1 MLGASLASALFLIP
15 TTTIYAAKNDQGVDW
30 AKYQGKTGFF
40 GYPSDKFAISQVG
53 GYYNG
58 AFVDQD
64 TYPTQVQYAIAQR
77 KRAHT
82 YIYARFSTKE
92 QADEMLNYYLP
103 KVQTPKESIVALDV
117 EDGLP
122 NTEAVLYA
130 LDRVQKAGYTAMLYG
145 YKSFLTSHLDL
156 KAISDKYPL
165 WLAEYPNY
173 QVTPK
178 PNYNFFPS
186 WDNIGIFQFTSTYVA
201 GGLDG
206 NVDLTGITDNGYKN
220 GDADKPNST
229 PPAIEEGIIADSTP
243 KKDIKPG
250 FTVKVNFSASE
261 WATGETIPEWVK
273 GKAYKVQQISGDKVL
288 LADILSWIDRKNIE
302 ILDTNVQSDTY
313 TVKAGDSWWAIANRV
328 GLDMYQ
334 LAQLNNKTIN
344 DIIHPGDILKISGT
358 LKDNANQNNSNI
370 QYVVKSGDTL
380 SGIAAKYNTTWQKLA
395 SLNGLSNPNYLYVG
409 QQLKVSGSTS
419 INSVY
424 YTVKS
429 GDNLSTIASKLGT
442 TVNSLVSKNN
452 ITNRN
457 LIYPG
462 QKLIC

>member
-1 MLGASLASALFLIP
+1 MKKFNKIMLGASLASALFLIP

-64 TYPTQVQYAIAQR
+64 TYPTQVQYAIAQG

-250 FTVKVNFSASE
+250 FTVKVNFSASK
-261 WATGETIPEWVK
+261 WATGETIPSWVK
-273 GKAYKVQQISGDKVL
+273 GKAYTVQQVSGDKVL
-288 LADILSWIDRKNIE
+288 LSGILSWINRKDVE
-302 ILDTNVQSDTY
+302 ILSTTSQ
-313 TVKAGDSWWAIANRV
+313 
-328 GLDMYQ
+328 
-334 LAQLNNKTIN
+334 
-344 DIIHPGDILKISGT
+344 
-358 LKDNANQNNSNI
+358 NANNST
-370 QYVVKSGDTL
+370 QYYVVKNGDNL
-380 SGIAAKYNTTWQKLA
+380 SMIANKYGTTWQKLA
-395 SLNGLSNPNYLYVG
+395 SLNNLTNPNYLYVG
-409 QQLKVSGSTS
+409 QKLVIAGNATS
-419 INSVY
+419 SSNRVY
-424 YTVKS
+424 VVKS
-429 GDNLSTIASKLGT
+429 GDNLSVIANKLGT
-442 TVNSLVSKNN
+442 TVNDLVAKNN
-452 ITNRN
+452 IANRN

-462 QKLIC
+462 QKLIY